1 MKIVIVNQK
10 KEESVSSVTY
20 VVDLLTVCL
29 IPVLRSMLVGSVFF
43 NLTYAFDRSQNSCN
57 PRKANLTK
65 GTKNE

>member
-10 KEESVSSVTY
+10 KEETVSSITY
-20 VVDLLTVCL
+20 VVDLFNRLFNSGT
-29 IPVLRSMLVGSVFF
+29 SKSVFF

>member
-10 KEESVSSVTY
+10 KEETVSSTLQIY
-20 VVDLLTVCL
+20 LTVCL
-29 IPVLRSMLVGSVFF
+29 IPVLLSMLVGSVFF